1 MTFWNKFY
9 FVFSRISI
17 HALKHDDDDGVG
29 DAGVTNSY
37 YFQPQVMKADTETSN
52 PQTLESGHSFP
63 HEKGIFIGLWLEKC
77 GDHWKQF
84 YQFLIIVDHKFL
96 ISEASCIC

>member
-37 YFQPQVMKADTETSN
+37 YFQPQVMKANTETSN
-52 PQTLESGHSFP
+52 PQTESGHGFP
-63 HEKGIFIGLWLEKC
+63 PEKGMFIGLWLEKC

-84 YQFLIIVDHKFL
+84 YQFIIIVDHKFL

>member
-17 HALKHDDDDGVG
+17 HALKHDHGVG

-37 YFQPQVMKADTETSN
+37 YFQPQVMKANTETSN
-52 PQTLESGHSFP
+52 PQTLESGHGFP
-63 HEKGIFIGLWLEKC
+63 PEKGIFIGLWLEKC
-77 GDHWKQF
+77 GDQWKQF
-84 YQFLIIVDHKFL
+84 DQFLIIVNHKFL
-96 ISEASCIC
+96 NSEASSLC

>member
-17 HALKHDDDDGVG
+17 HALKHDDDDGVA

-37 YFQPQVMKADTETSN
+37 YFQPQVMKANTETSN
-52 PQTLESGHSFP
+52 P
-63 HEKGIFIGLWLEKC
+63 
-77 GDHWKQF
+77 
-84 YQFLIIVDHKFL
+84 
-96 ISEASCIC
+96 